1 MYKIAFK
8 EIKGK
13 EREKTKVIRI
23 PLRRCECFQRHVG
36 KILAIRGDYGGPG
49 IFEALSSRKTL

>member
-23 PLRRCECFQRHVG
+23 PLTTRTLEKFLRFEGITVG
-36 KILAIRGDYGGPG
+36 QEYSKR
-49 IFEALSSRKTL
+49 